1 MNKLHLKF
9 SQLQKDDELMIIMT
23 FMMTITMTF
32 MMMMKMK
39 MMIYDDDD
47 VMM

>member
-23 FMMTITMTF
+23 FMMTFMMTI
-32 MMMMKMK
+32 MMMKMK